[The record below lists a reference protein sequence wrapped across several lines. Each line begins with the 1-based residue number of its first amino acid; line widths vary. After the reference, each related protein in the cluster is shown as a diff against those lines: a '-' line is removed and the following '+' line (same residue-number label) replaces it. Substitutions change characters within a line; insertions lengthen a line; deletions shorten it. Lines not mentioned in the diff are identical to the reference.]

1 MDDQTSKTVDE
12 KHTTEAVDEMIAK
25 LRLLPPKDPAKRKLD
40 KQESVKRM
48 AQELIALQ
56 ERGYTLEEIA
66 DSVRGVGLKITTPTL
81 KTYLQRA
88 TRKDERK
95 GAKARRPSASRA
107 AKTEATKAPMVEAPA
122 PGSPEAPAV
131 KQGEVA
137 RSGAKTATPS
147 GAPTAKASPQGPVA
161 PAATDPSGGAP
172 LRSGKDAFLIKDKD
186 SY

>member
-1 MDDQTSKTVDE
+1 MDHTSKTADD
-12 KHTTEAVDEMIAK
+12 KHTVEAVDEMIAK

-66 DSVRGVGLKITTPTL
+66 DSVRGVGLNITTPTL

-88 TRKDERK
+88 TKKADGK
-95 GAKARRPSASRA
+95 GAKTKRPSASQA
-107 AKTEATKAPMVEAPA
+107 AKIEARKAPPVEAPPA
-122 PGSPEAPAV
+122 RLEA
-131 KQGEVA
+131 
-137 RSGAKTATPS
+137 
-147 GAPTAKASPQGPVA
+147 APTAKRAE
-161 PAATDPSGGAP
+161 AATSSAKTSAPSGAAMAEASAHEPAVPTVADPMAGAP
-172 LRSGKDAFLIKDKD
+172 LRRGKDAFLIKDKD

>member
-1 MDDQTSKTVDE
+1 MDHPGKTVDE
-12 KHTTEAVDEMIAK
+12 KHTVEAIDEMIAK

-48 AQELIALQ
+48 ARELIALQ
-56 ERGYTLEEIA
+56 ERGYSLEEIA

-88 TRKDERK
+88 TKTDERQRGK
-95 GAKARRPSASRA
+95 TKRASASRRE
-107 AKTEATKAPMVEAPA
+107 KTEATKAPTVVESPA
-122 PGSPEAPAV
+122 ARGPEVPPG
-131 KQGEVA
+131 KQAETA
-137 RSGAKTATPS
+137 TSRAKTAAPS
-147 GAPTAKASPQGPVA
+147 GAANAKASPQGSAA
-161 PAATDPSGGAP
+161 PGTTDPSAGAP

>member
-1 MDDQTSKTVDE
+1 MDHTAKTVDE
-12 KHTTEAVDEMIAK
+12 KHTVEAIDEMIAK

-66 DSVRGVGLKITTPTL
+66 DSVRGVGLNITTPTL

-88 TRKDERK
+88 TKKDERK
-95 GAKARRPSASRA
+95 GAKTKRPWA
-107 AKTEATKAPMVEAPA
+107 AKTEASKAPTVEVTAARP
-122 PGSPEAPAV
+122 PEALAA
-131 KQGEVA
+131 KHAETA
-137 RSGAKTATPS
+137 TSGAKAAAPA
-147 GAPTAKASPQGPVA
+147 GAATAKASAQRPTM
-161 PAATDPSGGAP
+161 PAATDPSAGVP